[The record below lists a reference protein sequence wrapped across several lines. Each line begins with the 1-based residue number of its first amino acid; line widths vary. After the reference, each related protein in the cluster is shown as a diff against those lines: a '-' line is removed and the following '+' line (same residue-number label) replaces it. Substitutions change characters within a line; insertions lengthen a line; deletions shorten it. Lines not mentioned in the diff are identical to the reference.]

1 MPSRSG
7 SVFSDNISTTSS
19 QWTTTYKKL
28 PKKQPTAIRF
38 MSWAAGA
45 PRGAT
50 VVKKRTR
57 DVPDDQSV
65 YSSWSTGSYFSEP
78 DTQLYWVVSP
88 DDRYYSSGS
97 SSSGRSSRSSRSSGR
112 KSSSSRRKHFNGAVP
127 PPPQMMPPP
136 PGGPQFGGP
145 QFDGPQFD
153 DGQFDDGQYD
163 YPMEGHYPPP
173 HGDMG
178 GHFGGGGF
186 PPPPPMT
193 PMNPPPPPGGQPAF
207 FNITGQ
213 HNPRGFGGPDDD
225 WSETDSMDSRV
236 E

>member
-28 PKKQPTAIRF
+28 PKKQPAAVRF

-65 YSSWSTGSYFSEP
+65 YSSWSSGSYFSEP
-78 DTQLYWVVSP
+78 DTQLYWVTSS
-88 DDRYYSSGS
+88 DDRYYYSGS

-127 PPPQMMPPP
+127 PPPMMPPP
-136 PGGPQFGGP
+136 PGP

-153 DGQFDDGQYD
+153 GPQFDGPPFDH
-163 YPMEGHYPPP
+163 PMDGHYPPP

-186 PPPPPMT
+186 PPPQ
-193 PMNPPPPPGGQPAF
+193 MNPPPPPGQPAF
-207 FNITGQ
+207 FDLSGQ
-213 HNPRGFGGPDDD
+213 HQPMNQRGYGGPDDD
-225 WSETDSMDSRV
+225 WSETDSMDSRM